1 MQISSR
7 KGDSSPFLTSV
18 GVIMP
23 EDYLIRQGESV
34 RSIAFERGF
43 TEETLWNLPENK
55 ELKDL
60 RKDPNVLLEGD
71 KLHIPDLRPRE
82 ENRSADSR
90 HKFKKKGVPSK
101 LKLRILE
108 EGKPLAN
115 TSYVLMIDGKR
126 IQGKTD
132 SDGNLE
138 QSVPPN
144 SSRAELQIEG
154 DDEPRILLLSH
165 LDPHDT
171 PSGIKGRLK
180 NLGFII
186 SSVGG
191 EIDEEA
197 KRAIELFQS
206 QNDLE
211 PTGEVND
218 AFLQKLEKKHGA

>member
-1 MQISSR
+1 
-7 KGDSSPFLTSV
+7 
-18 GVIMP
+18 MP

>member
-1 MQISSR
+1 
-7 KGDSSPFLTSV
+7 
-18 GVIMP
+18 MP

-90 HKFKKKGVPSK
+90 HKFKKKGVPAK

-115 TSYVLMIDGKR
+115 TAYVLMIDGKR

-132 SDGNLE
+132 SDGNME

-144 SSRAELQIEG
+144 SSRAELQMEG
-154 DDEPRILLLSH
+154 DDEPRTLLLSH